1 MPLIGFKEQ
10 FVSKILDGTKKHT
23 IRSPRKNPIKVGETL
38 ILATGVRTKKYKEIK
53 RVQCVSVHDIKIIAL
68 DLVNYMTHEEIYT
81 NTHDSLYHIKVVID
95 NVELEQTETVN
106 LAKND
111 GFEDVQMFSEWFEKH
126 HNVTEK
132 VFVGNLICW
141 ENIKYKGVI

>member
-23 IRSPRKNPIKVGETL
+23 IRSPRKNPVKVGDTL

-53 RVQCVSVHDIKIIAL
+53 RVKCVSVHEIKIIAI
-68 DLVNYMTHEEIYT
+68 DLVNYMTAEEVYT
-81 NTHDSLYHIKVVID
+81 DIHDSLFHITVIVD
-95 NVELEQTETVN
+95 MVELDQTEVFN

-111 GFEDVQMFSEWFEKH
+111 GFEDTQMFCEWFDKH
-126 HNVTEK
+126 HFITK
-132 VFVGNLICW
+132 QDFIGNLICW
-141 ENIKYKGVI
+141 KNIKYKGVK